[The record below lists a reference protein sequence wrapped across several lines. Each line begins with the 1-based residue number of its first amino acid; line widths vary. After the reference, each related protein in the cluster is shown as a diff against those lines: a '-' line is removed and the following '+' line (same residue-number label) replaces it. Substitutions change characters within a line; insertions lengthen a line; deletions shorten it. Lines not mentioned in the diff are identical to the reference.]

1 MHTTKMK
8 ADAGYGPTSAYFFEH
23 FQALTAMQQS
33 AYAPHGASGKVK

>member
-1 MHTTKMK
+1 MK
-8 ADAGYGPTSAYFFEH
+8 AAPGYAPEAAYFFEH